1 MTKAKP
7 QTHSQNQNQNT
18 QSNKGYK
25 PIWIIIS
32 FALLIGIL
40 LLPTPSGL
48 PIMAKAA
55 LAILAFAVIM
65 WVTEAVSY
73 PVSATL
79 ILGLIILL
87 LGFSPVQNLS
97 EKLGNPKSGDAI
109 LKGSELLGTNNALT
123 HAFSGFSTSA
133 VALVAAALF
142 LATAM
147 QETNLHKRLAL
158 IVLFNS
164 WK

>member
-48 PIMAKAA
+48 PIMAKAVSN
-55 LAILAFAVIM
+55 ISICCDYV
-65 WVTEAVSY
+65 VTEVVSY
-73 PVSATL
+73 PVSHTH
-79 ILGLIILL
+79 I
-87 LGFSPVQNLS
+87 GFNYFIT
-97 EKLGNPKSGDAI
+97 GI
-109 LKGSELLGTNNALT
+109 
-123 HAFSGFSTSA
+123 
-133 VALVAAALF
+133 
-142 LATAM
+142 
-147 QETNLHKRLAL
+147 
-158 IVLFNS
+158 
-164 WK
+164 